1 MAYRPTTHLRLR
13 TPDSC
18 CETCRLVDKTNE
30 GLLGGRDLRVQGAG
44 KRWVSDDAAVVCAG
58 PLRAAGRAV
67 AP

>member
-30 GLLGGRDLRVQGAG
+30 GLLAAAIYATCFGRFGELVADT
-44 KRWVSDDAAVVCAG
+44 D
-58 PLRAAGRAV
+58 GRC
-67 AP
+67 

>member
-30 GLLGGRDLRVQGAG
+30 GLLGRRDLRHL
-44 KRWVSDDAAVVCAG
+44 RWPVGELVADTD
-58 PLRAAGRAV
+58 GRC
-67 AP
+67 